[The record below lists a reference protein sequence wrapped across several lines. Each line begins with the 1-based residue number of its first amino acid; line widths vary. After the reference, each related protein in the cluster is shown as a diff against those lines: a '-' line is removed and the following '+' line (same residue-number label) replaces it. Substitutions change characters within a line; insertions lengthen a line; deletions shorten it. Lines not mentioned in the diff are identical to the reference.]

1 MMTPSS
7 RIAAAFATALL
18 AGLATAGANAATVTY
33 QTGPG
38 LQLDIPDDSPVG
50 VSSSIDVGD
59 SAQIIRVG
67 LLALVEHTWAGDL
80 IWTLTGPDGT
90 EITLADRPGGVDG
103 GVGDSSNLSAST
115 AIIFGDNSPVDAE
128 EMGGGSCDSSDSIIG
143 VDCMRWFAPDDAL
156 STFAGTDTLGTW
168 TLFLTDNAGL
178 DTGFLDGWLIAFEV
192 SEITAVPIPSAFLLM
207 ASALVGAGALRRQTS
222 VNA

>member
-1 MMTPSS
+1 MLTPSS
-7 RIAAAFATALL
+7 RIATTLATALL

-38 LQLDIPDDSPVG
+38 LALDIPDDSPVG
-50 VSSSIDVGD
+50 LSSSIEVSD
-59 SAQIIRVG
+59 SAEIVRVG
-67 LLALVEHTWAGDL
+67 LLALVDHTWAGDL

-115 AIIFGDNSPVDAE
+115 AIIFGDNSPVAAE
-128 EMGGGSCDSSDSIIG
+128 EMGGDSCDSSDSVIG

-156 STFAGTDTLGTW
+156 GTFAGTDTLGTW

-192 SEITAVPIPSAFLLM
+192 SDVTAVPGPGALLLM
-207 ASALVGAGALRRQTS
+207 ASALMGAGALRRQTS
-222 VNA
+222 AAA